1 MHRRDFLKQAG
12 LAAAALSFPRVG
24 SQGLPVSQSSAGKSN
39 TSGFQ
44 GLEKKPNFVLILAD
58 DLGYGDVGCYGAT
71 KIKTPNID
79 RLAAE
84 GVRFT
89 QAYCPGSVCSPTRYS
104 LMSGRY
110 WWRNPRHHPTGV
122 HAPGGCLLFEPDRL
136 TLAKL
141 FKQNGYATA
150 AVGKW
155 HLGFGEGDNP
165 AQRYDWSQ
173 EEIKP
178 GPLEVGFDFFF
189 GMAANVGNAPRIYIE
204 NHRFFGR
211 KPGDKVE
218 MIGRS
223 DIKPWS
229 PDTEFKEDHVASDI
243 ARRAVAFI
251 ERTPSDKPFF
261 LYFASNIT
269 HNDITPAKE
278 FLGSSQCGRYGDF
291 IQELDAHVGWLLEAL
306 QKKGVL
312 DNTLIIFTSD
322 NGGVLPLNERL
333 AAQWQARQSGHFV
346 NGSLRGGKHSI
357 YEGGFRVPFIVR
369 WPDKHAHGTRSNAV
383 ICHTDVMAT
392 CAAILGQNLPEKS
405 AGEDS
410 FNALAAWQGNPKAV
424 VRDFV
429 VLDSATGIFAIRQG
443 EWKLIERNPALEE
456 EDVGKKG
463 QKAKKAK
470 ANVENQN
477 QLFNLATDPAEAKN
491 LWDQHPDVVQNLTAL
506 LKQARSNNR
515 TRP

>member
-1 MHRRDFLKQAG
+1 M
-12 LAAAALSFPRVG
+12 
-24 SQGLPVSQSSAGKSN
+24 
-39 TSGFQ
+39 
-44 GLEKKPNFVLILAD
+44 
-58 DLGYGDVGCYGAT
+58 
-71 KIKTPNID
+71 
-79 RLAAE
+79 
-84 GVRFT
+84 
-89 QAYCPGSVCSPTRYS
+89 
-104 LMSGRY
+104 
-110 WWRNPRHHPTGV
+110 
-122 HAPGGCLLFEPDRL
+122 
-136 TLAKL
+136 
-141 FKQNGYATA
+141 
-150 AVGKW
+150 
-155 HLGFGEGDNP
+155 
-165 AQRYDWSQ
+165 
-173 EEIKP
+173 
-178 GPLEVGFDFFF
+178 GFDYFF
-189 GMAANVGNAPRIYIE
+189 GMAANVGNQPHIYIE

-229 PDTEFKEDHVASDI
+229 PDAEFKEDCVAGDI
-243 ARRAVAFI
+243 AHRAVAFI
-251 ERTPSDKPFF
+251 ERTPRDQPFF

-269 HNDITPAKE
+269 HNDIAPAKE
-278 FLGSSQCGRYGDF
+278 FMGSSQCGRYGDF

-322 NGGVLPLNERL
+322 NGGVLPPNERL
-333 AAQWQARQSGHFV
+333 AAQWQARQAGHLV

-369 WPDKHAHGTRSNAV
+369 WPDKQAHGTRSNAV

-443 EWKLIERNPALEE
+443 DWKLIERNPALEE
-456 EDVGKKG
+456 ADVGKKG

-470 ANVENQN
+470 ANVENKN

-491 LWDQHPDVVQNLTAL
+491 LWDQHPDVVQHLMAL
-506 LKQARSNNR
+506 LKRARTDNR